1 MPKKRNVEIVVPM
14 TIDVDGAPNSYGPN
28 NALALD
34 YELNAH
40 VGAKPSGK
48 IVGYL
53 TKNDDGRTPIVQGPG
68 DPCPGFYISTTSYA
82 DKNNDR
88 REDPRRYVNA
98 AEINYTLLATV
109 AKNAG
114 VCCGDWAEVRAV
126 ARDAGQTTCRTWGDP
141 CCARD
146 TTS

>member
-1 MPKKRNVEIVVPM
+1 MPKKRTVEIVVPM

-53 TKNDDGRTPIVQGPG
+53 TKNDDGRTPIVRVGRSLSRFLHF
-68 DPCPGFYISTTSYA
+68 DHVL
-82 DKNNDR
+82 R
-88 REDPRRYVNA
+88 
-98 AEINYTLLATV
+98 
-109 AKNAG
+109 
-114 VCCGDWAEVRAV
+114 
-126 ARDAGQTTCRTWGDP
+126 GQEQRSP
-141 CCARD
+141 
-146 TTS
+146 